1 MKGACLAF
9 GANRKVW
16 NKACRTPWNN
26 AKDNETLK
34 GSAAYW
40 RLNDARFC
48 PGVLKRPAAG
58 RRVMPGVLW

>member
-26 AKDNETLK
+26 AKDNDALK

-40 RLNDARFC
+40 RLNDARF
-48 PGVLKRPAAG
+48 
-58 RRVMPGVLW
+58 